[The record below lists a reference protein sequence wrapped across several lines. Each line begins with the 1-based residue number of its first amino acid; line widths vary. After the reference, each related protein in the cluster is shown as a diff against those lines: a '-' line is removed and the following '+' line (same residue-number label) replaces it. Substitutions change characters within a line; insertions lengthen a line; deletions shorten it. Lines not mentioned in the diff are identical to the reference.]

1 MASRDGTKEMP
12 PAAALG
18 GMEARSLLA
27 LGKFTRGERAAL
39 AVAAEQ
45 AAFQLH
51 AVDTSD
57 EASDWLSSH
66 DAHAALL
73 DSEQSEALAVE
84 ARSSARHVR
93 LPMLALTRS
102 VSDLA
107 FNDAFS
113 WGADDLL
120 PFGEVRSLLTRL
132 RNLPREQAEPP
143 ATGRGSA
150 LIAEADR
157 TRRTVVA
164 RVLRNAGYAVTFA
177 VTSDDTA
184 QFAERADL
192 SLAVV
197 SAELLPDARPVVE
210 RARAAGSNANFILC
224 CAPRDLKATRE
235 GLQDLS
241 GVAAVDGFAAPENV
255 LFAANELRAGAVN
268 NRKSPRLLY
277 GTTVAFRGAG
287 RERDELGFSYNVSS
301 SGIYVRTLAPP
312 DDDLT
317 WLELRPPRSD
327 RLVRLVAK
335 VAWRRRFN
343 HNENATVPPGFG
355 AEIVDGARSDLDG
368 WTDGYSA
375 MATLLG

>member
-1 MASRDGTKEMP
+1 
-12 PAAALG
+12 
-18 GMEARSLLA
+18 MEARALLA
-27 LGKFTRGERAAL
+27 LGRFRRDERAAL
-39 AVAAEQ
+39 ALAAEQ
-45 AAFQLH
+45 AAFELH
-51 AVDTSD
+51 AVDSSD
-57 EASDWLSSH
+57 EASEWLSRH

-73 DSEQSEALAVE
+73 DSEHSEAVAVE

-120 PFGEVRSLLTRL
+120 PFGETRPLLARL
-132 RNLPREQAEPP
+132 RSLPREQAEPP
-143 ATGRGSA
+143 NTGRGIA

-177 VTSDDTA
+177 VTSDDAA
-184 QFAERADL
+184 QFSERGDL

-197 SAELLPDARPVVE
+197 NSELMPSPRPVME
-210 RARAAGSNANFILC
+210 RARQAGSRANFILC
-224 CAPRDLKATRE
+224 CAPRDLRVTRE
-235 GLQDLS
+235 ELQDLT
-241 GVAAVDGFAAPENV
+241 GVAAVDGYAAPENV
-255 LFAANELRAGAVN
+255 LFASNELRAGGVN
-268 NRKSPRLLY
+268 NRKSARILY

-287 RERDELGFSYNVSS
+287 RERDDLGFTYNVSS
-301 SGIYVRTLAPP
+301 GGIYVRTLAPP
-312 DDDLT
+312 DDDET

-355 AEIVDGARSDLDG
+355 AQIVDGARGDLDA
-368 WTDGYSA
+368 WTDGYA
-375 MATLLG
+375 TMATALG

>member
-1 MASRDGTKEMP
+1 
-12 PAAALG
+12 
-18 GMEARSLLA
+18 MEARSLLA
-27 LGKFTRGERAAL
+27 LGKFRREERAAL

-57 EASDWLSSH
+57 EASSWLSNH

-73 DSEQSEALAVE
+73 ESEHSEAVAVE

-93 LPMLALTRS
+93 LPMLALARS

-113 WGADDLL
+113 WGADDVL
-120 PFGEVRSLLTRL
+120 PFGEVRPLLTRL

-143 ATGRGSA
+143 KTGRGNA

-164 RVLRNAGYAVTFA
+164 RVLRNAGYSVTFA
-177 VTSDDTA
+177 VTGEDTA

-192 SLAVV
+192 ALAVV
-197 SAELLPDARPVVE
+197 SSELLPDLRPVVE
-210 RARAAGSNANFILC
+210 RARAAGSSANFILC
-224 CAPRDLKATRE
+224 CAPRDLRTVRE
-235 GLQDLS
+235 GLEDLT
-241 GVAAVDGFAAPENV
+241 GVAVVDGYAAPENV
-255 LFAANELRAGAVN
+255 LFASNELRAGGVN
-268 NRKSPRLLY
+268 NRKSARLLY

-287 RERDELGFSYNVSS
+287 RERDDLGFTYNVSS

-312 DDDLT
+312 DDEEA
-317 WLELRPPRSD
+317 WVELRPPRSD
-327 RLVRLVAK
+327 RLVRLVVK
-335 VAWRRRFN
+335 IAWRRRFN

-355 AEIVDGARSDLDG
+355 AQIVDGARADLDA

-375 MATLLG
+375 MATALG

>member
-1 MASRDGTKEMP
+1 MESR
-12 PAAALG
+12 A
-18 GMEARSLLA
+18 LLA
-27 LGKFTRGERAAL
+27 LGKFRREERAAL

-73 DSEQSEALAVE
+73 ESEHSENLAVE

-93 LPMLALTRS
+93 LPMIALARS

-113 WGADDLL
+113 WGADDVL
-120 PFGEVRSLLTRL
+120 PFGEIRPLLTRL
-132 RNLPREQAEPP
+132 RNLPREAAEPP
-143 ATGRGSA
+143 KTGRGNA
-150 LIAEADR
+150 LVAEADR

-177 VTSDDTA
+177 VTAEDA
-184 QFAERADL
+184 ARFAEHPEL

-197 SAELLPDARPVVE
+197 NAELMPALRPIVE
-210 RARAAGSNANFILC
+210 RARAAGSSANFILC
-224 CAPRDLKATRE
+224 CAPRDLRNVRE
-235 GLQDLS
+235 GLDDLT

-255 LFAANELRAGAVN
+255 LFASNELRAGGPN
-268 NRKSPRLLY
+268 NRKSARLLY

-287 RERDELGFSYNVSS
+287 RERDDLGFTYNIS
-301 SGIYVRTLAPP
+301 SGGLYVRTLAPP
-312 DDDLT
+312 DDDET
-317 WLELRPPRSD
+317 WIELRPPRSD
-327 RLVRLVAK
+327 RHVRLVVK
-335 VAWRRRFN
+335 IAWRRRFN

-355 AEIVDGARSDLDG
+355 AQIVDGARADLDAWNG
-368 WTDGYSA
+368 GYETMSA
-375 MATLLG
+375 AVG

>member
-1 MASRDGTKEMP
+1 
-12 PAAALG
+12 
-18 GMEARSLLA
+18 MEARSLLA
-27 LGKFTRGERAAL
+27 LGKFRREERAAL

-57 EASDWLSSH
+57 EASSWLSNH

-73 DSEQSEALAVE
+73 ESEQSEALAVE

-93 LPMLALTRS
+93 LPMLALARS

-113 WGADDLL
+113 WGADDVL
-120 PFGEVRSLLTRL
+120 PFGEVRPLLTRL

-143 ATGRGSA
+143 KTGRGNA

-177 VTSDDTA
+177 VTGEDAT

-192 SLAVV
+192 ALAVV
-197 SAELLPDARPVVE
+197 SSELLPDLRPVVE
-210 RARAAGSNANFILC
+210 RARAAGSAANFILC
-224 CAPRDLKATRE
+224 CAPRDLRTVRE
-235 GLQDLS
+235 GLEDLN
-241 GVAAVDGFAAPENV
+241 GVAVVDGYAAPENV
-255 LFAANELRAGAVN
+255 LFASNELRAGGVN
-268 NRKSPRLLY
+268 NRKSARLLY

-287 RERDELGFSYNVSS
+287 RERDDLGFTYNVSS

-312 DDDLT
+312 DDEEA
-317 WLELRPPRSD
+317 WVELRPPRSD
-327 RLVRLVAK
+327 RLVRLVVK
-335 VAWRRRFN
+335 IAWRRRFN

-355 AEIVDGARSDLDG
+355 AQIVDGARADLDA

-375 MATLLG
+375 MATALG

>member
-1 MASRDGTKEMP
+1 MP
-12 PAAALG
+12 RSAALG

-27 LGKFTRGERAAL
+27 LGKFTRGERASL

-45 AAFQLH
+45 AAFELH
-51 AVDTSD
+51 AVDSSD
-57 EASDWLSSH
+57 EASTWLSSH

-73 DSEQSEALAVE
+73 DSEQSEAVAVE

-93 LPMLALTRS
+93 LPMLALARS
-102 VSDLA
+102 VTDLA

-113 WGADDLL
+113 WGADDVL
-120 PFGEVRSLLTRL
+120 PFGELRPLLTRL
-132 RNLPREQAEPP
+132 RSLPREAAVPP
-143 ATGRGSA
+143 STGRGNA

-164 RVLRNAGYAVTFA
+164 RVLRNAGYSVTFA
-177 VTSDDTA
+177 VTSDDAT
-184 QFAERADL
+184 QFSERSDL

-197 SAELLPDARPVVE
+197 NSELMPDARPIVE
-210 RARAAGSNANFILC
+210 RARAAGSSANFILC
-224 CAPRDLKATRE
+224 CAPRELRTTRDDLQE
-235 GLQDLS
+235 LS

-255 LFAANELRAGAVN
+255 LFAANELRAGGVN
-268 NRKSPRLLY
+268 NRKSARLLY

-287 RERDELGFSYNVSS
+287 RERDELGFTYNVSS

-312 DDDLT
+312 DDDHT
-317 WLELRPPRSD
+317 WLELRPPRCD

-355 AEIVDGARSDLDG
+355 AEIVDGARADLDA
-368 WTDGYSA
+368 WTEGYSA

>member
-1 MASRDGTKEMP
+1 
-12 PAAALG
+12 
-18 GMEARSLLA
+18 MEARSLLA
-27 LGKFTRGERAAL
+27 LGKFRREERAAL

-57 EASDWLSSH
+57 EASSWLSNH

-73 DSEQSEALAVE
+73 ESEQSEALAVE

-93 LPMLALTRS
+93 LPMLALARS

-113 WGADDLL
+113 WGADDVL
-120 PFGEVRSLLTRL
+120 PFGEVRPLLTRL

-143 ATGRGSA
+143 KTGRGNA

-177 VTSDDTA
+177 VTGEDTA

-192 SLAVV
+192 ALAVV
-197 SAELLPDARPVVE
+197 SSELLPDLRPVVE
-210 RARAAGSNANFILC
+210 RARAAGSAANFILC
-224 CAPRDLKATRE
+224 CAPRDLRTVRE
-235 GLQDLS
+235 GLEDLS
-241 GVAAVDGFAAPENV
+241 GVAVVDGYAAPENV
-255 LFAANELRAGAVN
+255 LFASNELRAGGVN
-268 NRKSPRLLY
+268 NRKSARLLY

-287 RERDELGFSYNVSS
+287 RERDELGFTYNVSS

-312 DDDLT
+312 DDEEA
-317 WLELRPPRSD
+317 WVELRPPRSD
-327 RLVRLVAK
+327 RLVRLVVK
-335 VAWRRRFN
+335 IAWRRRFN

-355 AEIVDGARSDLDG
+355 AQIVDGARADLDA
-368 WTDGYSA
+368 WTDGYSTI
-375 MATLLG
+375 ATALG